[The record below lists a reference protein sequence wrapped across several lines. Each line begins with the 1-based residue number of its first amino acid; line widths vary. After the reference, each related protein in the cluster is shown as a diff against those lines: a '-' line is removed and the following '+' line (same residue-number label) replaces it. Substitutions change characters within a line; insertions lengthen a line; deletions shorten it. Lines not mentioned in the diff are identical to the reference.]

1 MNRIVVKADKN
12 LVSRFKLLAKS
23 ELGKSLMIDF
33 NYSLPSDSVTVDYDI
48 KKSIWD
54 KKEKDYNFDFLMFD
68 RSNGYFYIYP
78 QASEVYIPMVN
89 AKKYFNLLVKEVFNI
104 EIDISGKNLDRL
116 FQTLKL
122 TRNREERI
130 NYIRECIESSISS
143 SFSTNLGKLLNRE
156 LTRDFINLSEIDCRI
171 FEFRF
176 TQSLINFIEVINS
189 VIASVESDRLISNNL
204 EGLFSSNILI
214 HKSLNRFFK
223 SELWSKIKNIFGTYD
238 REFISSG
245 YISGLIPEFS
255 MNVLF
260 LPVIQEYLNRGI
272 LDLEGLDREYFNIS
286 NSLSKKKSINLDNK
300 KDYCLEKDS
309 DILDSLVKV
318 LNIVELLPVYET
330 SVLQVLPNL
339 SPEELSDSKFIDYFN
354 YKNNQLITL
363 SELNRVRKIYSKNN
377 SLAILDKELEVPD
390 DTSDRD
396 YMDTSLYILPRKIPD
411 LMTSI
416 LTKYFV

>member
-33 NYSLPSDSVTVDYDI
+33 NYNLPSDSVTVDYDI

-68 RSNGYFYIYP
+68 RSNGYLYIYP

-122 TRNREERI
+122 TRNKEERI

-260 LPVIQEYLNRGI
+260 LPVIQEYLNLGI

-377 SLAILDKELEVPD
+377 SLAVLDKDLEGLE
-390 DTSDRD
+390 DTSDREYID
-396 YMDTSLYILPRKIPD
+396 ISLYILPRKIPD

>member
-1 MNRIVVKADKN
+1 M
-12 LVSRFKLLAKS
+12 
-23 ELGKSLMIDF
+23 
-33 NYSLPSDSVTVDYDI
+33 
-48 KKSIWD
+48 
-54 KKEKDYNFDFLMFD
+54 
-68 RSNGYFYIYP
+68 
-78 QASEVYIPMVN
+78 
-89 AKKYFNLLVKEVFNI
+89 
-104 EIDISGKNLDRL
+104 
-116 FQTLKL
+116 
-122 TRNREERI
+122 
-130 NYIRECIESSISS
+130 
-143 SFSTNLGKLLNRE
+143 
-156 LTRDFINLSEIDCRI
+156 
-171 FEFRF
+171 
-176 TQSLINFIEVINS
+176 
-189 VIASVESDRLISNNL
+189 
-204 EGLFSSNILI
+204 
-214 HKSLNRFFK
+214 NRFFK

>member
-33 NYSLPSDSVTVDYDI
+33 NYNLPSDSVTVDYDI

-377 SLAILDKELEVPD
+377 SLAVLDKDLEGLE
-390 DTSDRD
+390 DTSDREYID
-396 YMDTSLYILPRKIPD
+396 ISLYILPRKIPD